1 MLGTVNVRVQSYGKL
16 ADLLGAERS
25 IDMSG
30 PCTFADLRAKLAA
43 ECPEAAEVL
52 ANRRVMA
59 CVGDEMVPDDRL
71 IAGDASIE
79 LLSPVSGG

>member
-1 MLGTVNVRVQSYGKL
+1 MKSEIRSYGKL

-25 IDMSG
+25 VEISG

-52 ANRRVMA
+52 ANRRVIA
-59 CVGDEMVPDDRL
+59 CVGDEMVSDEYL
-71 IAGDASIE
+71 IARDAEIE